1 MEEDKQA
8 ICDKLCEALRLTKA
22 GQSIK
27 SLEVLYSETLP
38 RREYIIIVR
47 ERPEPAQQIEISGD
61 SGVRMIADVMNR
73 VIGP

>member
-1 MEEDKQA
+1 MTEDKQA

-27 SLEVLYSETLP
+27 SLEVLCSEALP

-61 SGVRMIADVMNR
+61 SGAAMILDIVKALL
-73 VIGP
+73 